1 MPRQPT
7 PVERLA
13 ASPSGP
19 VPSSLQQPGHPMRR
33 YLHDKHFVARVS
45 LVLYA
50 IVSVWC
56 ALNDELH
63 FTALFVALGVLTVVQ
78 MRRFEHE

>member
-1 MPRQPT
+1 
-7 PVERLA
+7 
-13 ASPSGP
+13 
-19 VPSSLQQPGHPMRR
+19 MRR
-33 YLHDKHFVARVS
+33 YLHDKHFVARLS

-50 IVSVWC
+50 IVAGLS

-78 MRRFEHE
+78 MRRLERG

>member
-1 MPRQPT
+1 
-7 PVERLA
+7 
-13 ASPSGP
+13 
-19 VPSSLQQPGHPMRR
+19 MRR
-33 YLHDKHFVARVS
+33 YLHDKHFVARLS

-50 IVSVWC
+50 IVAGWS

-78 MRRFEHE
+78 MRRVEHE